1 MSPAV
6 DRLLRPFDRL
16 LAVPAVWSFV
26 DATFM
31 RLAKGLRRRRNQ
43 VRIQQLTHSLAS
55 TGQVQS
61 GPFSGLRYAR
71 FESACSTLL
80 PKLLGTYEQELHPVL
95 ERLFGRRYERIID
108 IGCAEGYY
116 AVGLALRFPQVPVVA
131 CDINP
136 DALELC
142 RLNAEGNGV
151 ASQVH
156 LLTSATPESLA
167 RDCDQ
172 QRCLIV
178 CDCEGFE
185 GDIFESADPARFARS
200 DLLIETHDYIKPGVH
215 DRLRARFASTHQIEE
230 FHSIDDHQKARTYTS
245 PWVAGM
251 DEDLREQIFAE
262 CRPVIMRWLLLTSR
276 AN

>member
-1 MSPAV
+1 
-6 DRLLRPFDRL
+6 
-16 LAVPAVWSFV
+16 
-26 DATFM
+26 
-31 RLAKGLRRRRNQ
+31 LRRRRNQ
-43 VRIQQLTHSLAS
+43 VRIQQVTHSLAA
-55 TGQVQS
+55 TAQVQS
-61 GPFSGLRYAR
+61 GPFAGLRYAR

-80 PKLLGTYEQELHPVL
+80 PKLLGTYEQELHPIL
-95 ERLFGRRYERIID
+95 ERLFCRRYERIID

-116 AVGLALRFPQVPVVA
+116 AVGLALRFPYVPVVA

-142 RLNAEGNGV
+142 RLNAEANGV
-151 ASQVH
+151 ASQID
-156 LLTSATPESLA
+156 LLSTTSTEDLV
-167 RDCDQ
+167 RQCDQ
-172 QRCLIV
+172 RRCLIV

-185 GDIFESADPARFARS
+185 GALFEAMDPVHLARS
-200 DLLIETHDYIKPGVH
+200 DLLIETHDFIKPGVH
-215 DRLRARFASTHQIEE
+215 DRIRARFASTHQIEE

-262 CRPVIMRWLLLTSR
+262 CRPVIMRWLLLTPR